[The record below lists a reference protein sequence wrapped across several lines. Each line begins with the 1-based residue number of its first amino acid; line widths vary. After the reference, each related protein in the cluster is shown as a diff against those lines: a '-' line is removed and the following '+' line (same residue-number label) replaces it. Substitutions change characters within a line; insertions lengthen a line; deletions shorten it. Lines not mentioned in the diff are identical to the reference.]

1 MRETARAELLILQ
14 LSKNWL
20 RHGRAGVGAAGS
32 LPAPAR
38 VLVHVAKVAF
48 TVLASAEAQAA
59 RIGPSQYHATVVV
72 TEVRSEVGDG
82 AKRRKAGGRRTS
94 ETTGMAALVLHEI
107 RHGRDAYGAP
117 RQPGQGKHA
126 QDFGFV
132 GASEEGSM
140 GRVDMVA
147 EQASVQCVGDARGNW
162 AG

>member
-1 MRETARAELLILQ
+1 M
-14 LSKNWL
+14 
-20 RHGRAGVGAAGS
+20 
-32 LPAPAR
+32 
-38 VLVHVAKVAF
+38 
-48 TVLASAEAQAA
+48 LASAEAQAA
-59 RIGPSQYHATVVV
+59 RIGHSQYHATVVV

-82 AKRRKAGGRRTS
+82 TKRRKAGGRRTS
-94 ETTGMAALVLHEI
+94 ETTGMTALVLHEI

-126 QDFGFV
+126 QDIGFV